1 MTREKLADG
10 GEKITTT
17 RKIKQADGSIK
28 TMTES
33 KTVYPEVQTGGTTT
47 KQVFNNN
54 PLPLG
59 NPLFL
64 LQIGE
69 HISTLQEEYSLLI
82 GP

>member
-1 MTREKLADG
+1 MSEVGTPQVTREKLADG

-47 KQVFNNN
+47 KQVFNKNQ
-54 PLPLG
+54 LSLI
-59 NPLFL
+59 L
-64 LQIGE
+64 LVDGE
-69 HISTLQEEYSLLI
+69 LW
-82 GP
+82 PR